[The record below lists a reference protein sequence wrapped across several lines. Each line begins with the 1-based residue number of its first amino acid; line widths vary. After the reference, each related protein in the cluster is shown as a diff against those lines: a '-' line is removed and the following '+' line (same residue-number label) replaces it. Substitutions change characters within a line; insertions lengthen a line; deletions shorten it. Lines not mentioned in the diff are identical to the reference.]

1 MRTIFFLIVIL
12 TLYFGL
18 STFLSIN
25 LALLLFSLF
34 FIITAT
40 IFLVRKDS
48 YTKYIEFINPK
59 LSILFK
65 EKDNKFK
72 KNTRITDIAVF
83 YFLSAIL
90 LFISKVMPKET
101 LPYNT
106 QFIPLIFVAII
117 ISICL
122 YFLSNYI
129 FKKSKNNS
137 SYWFYFIGLL
147 SLMILLCYLVITFVL

>member
-1 MRTIFFLIVIL
+1 M

-90 LFISKVMPKET
+90 LFISKVCLNK
-101 LPYNT
+101 LYLI
-106 QFIPLIFVAII
+106 IP
-117 ISICL
+117 
-122 YFLSNYI
+122 N
-129 FKKSKNNS
+129 
-137 SYWFYFIGLL
+137 L
-147 SLMILLCYLVITFVL
+147 SL